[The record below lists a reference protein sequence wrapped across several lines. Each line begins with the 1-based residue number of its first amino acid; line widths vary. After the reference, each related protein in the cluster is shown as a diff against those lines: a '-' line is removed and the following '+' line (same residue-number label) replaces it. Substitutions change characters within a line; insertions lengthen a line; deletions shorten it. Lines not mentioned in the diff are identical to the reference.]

1 MPVIIPAVTL
11 VDVERKDL
19 RDLRF
24 FMQTECSGEEGNETC
39 VDVWYVIVTYQVR
52 TDAGVWYKKETVRE
66 ETWAALKSLM
76 LPAVDEVIEKINIRE
91 GM

>member
-11 VDVERKDL
+11 VNVERKDL

-24 FMQTECSGEEGNETC
+24 FMQTECSGEEDSEVC
-39 VDVWYVIVTYQVR
+39 VDVWYVIVTYIVR
-52 TDAGVWYKKETVRE
+52 TDADVVYKKETVRE
-66 ETWAALKSLM
+66 ETWTALKDLM

>member
-11 VDVERKDL
+11 VDVQRKDL

-24 FMQTECSGEEGNETC
+24 FMQTECSGDELNPVC
-39 VDVWYVIVTYQVR
+39 VDVWYVIVTYSVR
-52 TDAGVWYKKETVRE
+52 TDAGEIYKKETVRE
-66 ETWAALKSLM
+66 EAWVTLKDLM